1 MLSNYNIWIDKRDL
15 EPIPRD
21 TRYKHISELTPD
33 ELAKVNAQ
41 FSKAKAKGKIFHT
54 EYDFNTYLGSW
65 LLANKITQWTAWEY
79 YRANA

>member
-15 EPIPRD
+15 EPTARD
-21 TRYKHISELTPD
+21 TRYRHISELNAN
-33 ELAKVNAQ
+33 ELTELNKQ
-41 FSKAKAKGKIFHT
+41 LDKAKAKGKVFRT